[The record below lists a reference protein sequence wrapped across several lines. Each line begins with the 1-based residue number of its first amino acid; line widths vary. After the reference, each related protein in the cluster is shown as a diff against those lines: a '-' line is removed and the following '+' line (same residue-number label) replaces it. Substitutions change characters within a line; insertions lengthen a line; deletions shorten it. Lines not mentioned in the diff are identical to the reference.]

1 MKTNDMKSKL
11 ITAILTMSS
20 LMTWATTYD
29 LNGTSGYCSVE
40 DYYYNNE
47 MNECWF
53 INTNTYQKI
62 TIVYDV
68 DTEEYCD
75 YVYIYNVSDAG
86 DETLLCELSGSEYGT
101 ITTTIPNGKA
111 KIEFVSDGSICYV
124 DGDEEYNGFFIEY
137 SSSTFTF
144 DDTFLTNGNATIAGN
159 LGVGIVNP
167 ATKLHINGPIRGGG
181 TGGALSVSTMFGS
194 LLMGPT
200 NTTYSS
206 FSTDR
211 SRFQFNKPLYLND
224 AKISSYYS
232 DLSLQTNGLTKVT
245 ILRSNGNV
253 GIGETQPFHKLHV
266 HGSMYLRSDD
276 YNSYSGSN
284 TNHFYW
290 YGHRMMM
297 GTQPGD
303 YAHNIFML
311 QPGGSDQGELVSS
324 LQLWHA
330 ASTTSKDLRIH
341 LVSSGNSYF
350 NGGNIGIGTN
360 NPQYLLDVNGII
372 RAMEIKVEPIGQFAD
387 FVFAEDYSLPTLK
400 DVDDFIQTNGHL
412 PNVPSASEVKE
423 KGLNLVEMQI
433 RLLQKI
439 EELTLYTIE
448 QQRLIESQQR
458 RLEELE
464 KAITK

>member
-1 MKTNDMKSKL
+1 M
-11 ITAILTMSS
+11 
-20 LMTWATTYD
+20 
-29 LNGTSGYCSVE
+29 
-40 DYYYNNE
+40 
-47 MNECWF
+47 
-53 INTNTYQKI
+53 
-62 TIVYDV
+62 
-68 DTEEYCD
+68 
-75 YVYIYNVSDAG
+75 
-86 DETLLCELSGSEYGT
+86 
-101 ITTTIPNGKA
+101 
-111 KIEFVSDGSICYV
+111 
-124 DGDEEYNGFFIEY
+124 
-137 SSSTFTF
+137 
-144 DDTFLTNGNATIAGN
+144 
-159 LGVGIVNP
+159 
-167 ATKLHINGPIRGGG
+167 
-181 TGGALSVSTMFGS
+181 
-194 LLMGPT
+194 
-200 NTTYSS
+200 
-206 FSTDR
+206 
-211 SRFQFNKPLYLND
+211 
-224 AKISSYYS
+224 
-232 DLSLQTNGLTKVT
+232 
-245 ILRSNGNV
+245 